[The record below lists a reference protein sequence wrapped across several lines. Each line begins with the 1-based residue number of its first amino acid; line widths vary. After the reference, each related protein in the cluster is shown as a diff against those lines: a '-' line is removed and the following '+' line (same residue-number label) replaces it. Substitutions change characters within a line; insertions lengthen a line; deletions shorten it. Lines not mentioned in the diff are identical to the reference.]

1 MVYRENADL
10 ESINL
15 KLNVLSERIT
25 LLENFKK
32 QVLSVLNKIA
42 QNIIELKQKKEAYE
56 QLNVEIEKL
65 KGKLEVIGEFKNQ
78 LAETTR
84 AFSEEIGELR
94 TMILDREKTISK
106 IELGFEKI
114 NEIVKE
120 IEPSAITKEIE
131 KKEAKILEL
140 AARID
145 KLEEFYKELT
155 KKTEEVRR
163 FLEKIKSF
171 ENLVELAGKV
181 RRTLAEIEES
191 KNYVD
196 RVAGK
201 IEAIF
206 EDVNDKILDLDERLR
221 KIGNVDEIL
230 KDLVPTVDKL
240 QIALKNKAD
249 KKDVESI
256 KNISVARV
264 LRDKIERMEA
274 EIEEMKKLKEY
285 LKELREIKEMIT
297 LLTPEEKKRIE
308 EIKAQINALEEEI
321 KKIEDDFES
330 KKISEE
336 EFKKL
341 LDERRRKIG
350 ELNLELRKYRS
361 KTVLGR
367 LSGLEAEVKNLKS
380 KLKEE
385 NIENLMKQ
393 LEMIEEFKEKIEL
406 MKPKTIN
413 ELISEKERISEELRM
428 LSDQYKR
435 GLLNRKTF
443 EELFERKQ
451 RNLIQ
456 ITSMIRER
464 EKHGRVVEEIRK
476 VHSSLSEIAN
486 LVSAVKENSK
496 NIENLKKELENLKT
510 KQEEESIIKIKE
522 VLDSLKIY
530 EIPKNIQEIKNTLSE
545 LFSYTEHELKF
556 MQLTLILQYIEDE
569 SEILSHVYKIRS
581 LVSEIKSLGRWDEE
595 KEEYLRCL
603 YNFLARK
610 YRDNKEI
617 RDLYLSLI

>member
-94 TMILDREKTISK
+94 TMILEREKTLSK

-131 KKEAKILEL
+131 KKEAKMLEL

-155 KKTEEVRR
+155 KRTEEVRR

-230 KDLVPTVDKL
+230 KELVPTVDKL

-249 KKDVESI
+249 KKDIESI

-264 LRDKIERMEA
+264 LRDKIERIEA
-274 EIEEMKKLKEY
+274 EIEEMKKLREY
-285 LKELREIKEMIT
+285 LGEIKE
-297 LLTPEEKKRIE
+297 
-308 EIKAQINALEEEI
+308 IK
-321 KKIEDDFES
+321 
-330 KKISEE
+330 
-336 EFKKL
+336 
-341 LDERRRKIG
+341 G
-350 ELNLELRKYRS
+350 
-361 KTVLGR
+361 
-367 LSGLEAEVKNLKS
+367 
-380 KLKEE
+380 
-385 NIENLMKQ
+385 
-393 LEMIEEFKEKIEL
+393 
-406 MKPKTIN
+406 
-413 ELISEKERISEELRM
+413 
-428 LSDQYKR
+428 
-435 GLLNRKTF
+435 
-443 EELFERKQ
+443 
-451 RNLIQ
+451 
-456 ITSMIRER
+456 
-464 EKHGRVVEEIRK
+464 
-476 VHSSLSEIAN
+476 
-486 LVSAVKENSK
+486 
-496 NIENLKKELENLKT
+496 
-510 KQEEESIIKIKE
+510 
-522 VLDSLKIY
+522 
-530 EIPKNIQEIKNTLSE
+530 
-545 LFSYTEHELKF
+545 
-556 MQLTLILQYIEDE
+556 
-569 SEILSHVYKIRS
+569 
-581 LVSEIKSLGRWDEE
+581 
-595 KEEYLRCL
+595 
-603 YNFLARK
+603 
-610 YRDNKEI
+610 
-617 RDLYLSLI
+617 